1 MAITLVC
8 HVDSA
13 CVCGIPPELAC
24 LGILYS
30 KLTTF
35 IAFSC
40 ASSQKDWHVSC
51 DTQHIT
57 CMECPNTLAPVCIAV
72 GDQPGEGPM
81 DSFTCATADIVR
93 LSYQALR
100 VCSLT

>member
-57 CMECPNTLAPVCIAV
+57 CMECPTHIAPVCIAV

-81 DSFTCATADIVR
+81 DSFT
-93 LSYQALR
+93 
-100 VCSLT
+100 